1 MAYKK
6 QNFTNGQVLTAE
18 QLTHIEDGIVELEKT
33 VENIPDSGDVDLTG
47 YATEKWVCE
56 SYQPKG
62 NYLTTVPDGYA
73 KAEDIPTKP
82 EDIGAQPSGN
92 YLTKETDPTVPSWAK
107 QQNKPTYTAS
117 EVGALPNN
125 TKIPSKTSDLTND
138 SGFITGYTETDPT
151 VPAWAKAPNKPT
163 YTADE
168 VGAQPKGSYL
178 TEVPAGY
185 ATEEFV
191 TNKIAEAE
199 LGDKE
204 VDLSGYALKSEI
216 PTKVGQLQNDKGYLT
231 EHTEIVTTAG
241 TGSAYTATV
250 NSIKA
255 LTAGVNFIMIP
266 HVVSASTTPTLN
278 VNGLG
283 AKTIRQPLTTN
294 TSATAPGTANTWLV
308 ANKPVRV
315 MYDGTY
321 WKTVEIPR
329 PSATGIYGTVPVES
343 GGTGGTTQETACS
356 GLGAVAYIAQT
367 LTDEQKKQAREN
379 IGALGVAQVRVSE
392 ITLTAANWTERSMN
406 LYSQEVSISGVT
418 EYSQVDLTPSVEQ
431 LVVFYEKDL
440 AFVTENENGTVTV
453 YAIGQKPS
461 NDYTM
466 QVTITEVNV

>member
-6 QNFTNGQVLTAE
+6 QNFVNGETLTAE
-18 QLTHIEDGIVELEKT
+18 HLNHIEDGIVELEKQ
-33 VENIPDSGDVDLTG
+33 SGGNVDLT
-47 YATEKWVCE
+47 
-56 SYQPKG
+56 
-62 NYLTTVPDGYA
+62 
-73 KAEDIPTKP
+73 
-82 EDIGAQPSGN
+82 
-92 YLTKETDPTVPSWAK
+92 
-107 QQNKPTYTAS
+107 
-117 EVGALPNN
+117 
-125 TKIPSKTSDLTND
+125 
-138 SGFITGYTETDPT
+138 
-151 VPAWAKAPNKPT
+151 
-163 YTADE
+163 
-168 VGAQPKGSYL
+168 
-178 TEVPAGY
+178 GY

-199 LGDKE
+199 LGGEE
-204 VDLSGYALKSEI
+204 VDLSGYAQKSEL
-216 PTKVGQLQNDKGYLT
+216 PTKVSQLQNDSGFITDYNETDPNVPAWAKNPTKPSYSKSEVGLGNVDNVKQYSASNPPPYPVTSVNGKTGAVTLDAVAVGARPSSWMPSASDVGALPSSTVIPTVPTKVSAFTNDAGYLT
-231 EHTEIVTTAG
+231 EHQDISGKLDADKLSEAIDEALAQAKDSGEFDGEDATTEIVTTAG

-266 HVVSASTTPTLN
+266 HVVSASTAPTLN

-294 TSATAPGTANTWLV
+294 TTATAPGTSNTWLV

-367 LTDEQKKQAREN
+367 LTDAQKKQAREN
-379 IGALGVAQVRVSE
+379 IGALGTAQVRVSE
-392 ITLTAANWTERSMN
+392 ITLSAASWVQRSTN
-406 LYSQEVSISGVT
+406 LYAQEVSISGVT
-418 EYSQVDLTPSVEQ
+418 AYSQVDITPSVEQ